1 MRNLLL
7 TENYSSSIKNASS
20 VSFFLS
26 CFLKSVSLVEIPI
39 LILLKKK
46 KKKRERREREERE
59 REEEEREREKRE
71 REREK
76 KRTGGAFEGRA
87 GSREAR
93 RRSKHN
99 QTDTHTYT
107 PHTETHKRARVY
119 FSSPFPLVFP
129 SLFLPQLLRAST
141 LRELF
146 LIPLSLLLI
155 RCWIEKREREERE
168 RERESNVTFRR
179 RAAPGTRRQRSSL
192 HFTSWAVC
200 SSSILTDLGYT
211 AAATAGA
218 TRATTTR

>member
-7 TENYSSSIKNASS
+7 TKNYSSSIKNASS

-76 KRTGGAFEGRA
+76 KRTGEAFEGRA

-99 QTDTHTYT
+99 QTDTHI
-107 PHTETHKRARVY
+107 HTTHRDAQARAG
-119 FSSPFPLVFP
+119 
-129 SLFLPQLLRAST
+129 
-141 LRELF
+141 
-146 LIPLSLLLI
+146 LLLFSLPS
-155 RCWIEKREREERE
+155 RFPFSLPPATLKGLNFER
-168 RERESNVTFRR
+168 VVFD
-179 RAAPGTRRQRSSL
+179 SSL
-192 HFTSWAVC
+192 S
-200 SSSILTDLGYT
+200 
-211 AAATAGA
+211 AAD
-218 TRATTTR
+218 

>member
-7 TENYSSSIKNASS
+7 TKNYSSSIKNASS

-46 KKKRERREREERE
+46 KKKKK
-59 REEEEREREKRE
+59 EEEKREKRE
-71 REREK
+71 REKKKRERERRERDRERRRGREK
-76 KRTGGAFEGRA
+76 LSKVARVA
-87 GSREAR
+87 GKLEEEA
-93 RRSKHN
+93 STTKLI
-99 QTDTHTYT
+99 HTYT

-168 RERESNVTFRR
+168 RERVTSLLGEGRR
-179 RAAPGTRRQRSSL
+179 RARDGNGV
-192 HFTSWAVC
+192 HFTSHHGPSVQAV
-200 SSSILTDLGYT
+200 S
-211 AAATAGA
+211 
-218 TRATTTR
+218 